1 MIRFLITDED
11 TLELVKNDRGNW
23 QLISDNEQCVYV
35 YSGFGSENILT
46 IMLAGMQDG
55 TVSIM
60 TAHSPCDSPIWTM
73 TRVVHRSQAEKALNE
88 MVGMLLDY
96 PEEL

>member
-1 MIRFLITDED
+1 MIRFLITDEE
-11 TLELVKNDRGNW
+11 TPELIKNDRGNW
-23 QLISDNEQCVYV
+23 RLISDNEQCVHV

-46 IMLAGMQDG
+46 IMIVGMQDR

-60 TAHSPCDSPIWTM
+60 AAHSRCDSPIWTM
-73 TRVVHRSQAEKALNE
+73 TRVVHQSQAEKALND